1 VWEGAMNSL
10 AEAPGGGGG
19 GGQAQENAAG
29 ALRNLSEN
37 DQNKVRI
44 VQEGAL
50 AWLVP
55 LMRSPSYKVLEQV
68 RRLTPPHRALP
79 E

>member
-1 VWEGAMNSL
+1 MNSDSEVKIVQ
-10 AEAPGGGGG
+10 EAGLPPLINLLRSNDVDV
-19 GGQAQENAAG
+19 QENAAG

-50 AWLVP
+50 AWLVQVP
-55 LMRSPSYKVLEQV
+55 RTNSPSAVLK
-68 RRLTPPHRALP
+68 LRAVLA
-79 E
+79 